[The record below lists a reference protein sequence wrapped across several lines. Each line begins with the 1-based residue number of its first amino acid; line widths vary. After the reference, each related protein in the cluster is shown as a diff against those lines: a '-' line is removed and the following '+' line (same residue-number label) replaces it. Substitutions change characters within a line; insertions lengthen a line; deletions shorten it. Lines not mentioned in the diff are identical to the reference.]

1 MNGRIRRVRSL
12 EARAEDRQFE
22 MVRRAF
28 AGRSIEEL
36 EFFAEHGWWPAPED
50 LPASVTPIDKAMT
63 REELGCHPVGDK
75 GQKQRRAEFLRAHRP
90 VAEPKGR
97 LTQCQ

>member
-1 MNGRIRRVRSL
+1 MNSRIRRVRSL
-12 EARAEDRQFE
+12 EARAQDRQFE

-50 LPASVTPIDKAMT
+50 LPASVTPIRKAMT
-63 REELGCHPVGDK
+63 REEWDAIQLEIRGKSNDELNSS
-75 GQKQRRAEFLRAHRP
+75 ALT
-90 VAEPKGR
+90 GR
-97 LTQCQ
+97 WPNRKDA